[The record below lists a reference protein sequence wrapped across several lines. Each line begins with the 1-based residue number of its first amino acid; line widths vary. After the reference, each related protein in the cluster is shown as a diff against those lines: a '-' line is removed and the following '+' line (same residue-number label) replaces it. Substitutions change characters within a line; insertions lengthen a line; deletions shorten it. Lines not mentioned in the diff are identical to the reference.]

1 MFNLRSHQ
9 VAGVIGAFLL
19 ITASA
24 RATVVWD
31 LNPSDQNAP
40 VGGSSHTFTSSG
52 YSITAYGFDNNSGI
66 GTAHDLYFKNLAP
79 IDGAVE
85 SGLGLVNT
93 PGNELQQNL
102 HFIQFDFTAAIVA
115 GMFDGQLSVT
125 SIQAGE
131 SFTIFGSNTLGTLGT
146 QVSGVFGSTFDNQF
160 VSIPNFGQFNYYSI
174 LALSDDVLAAA
185 VRAEAPS
192 VVPEINSLVP
202 IAALVVILAA
212 ANLSRRRHRLT
223 HS

>member
-1 MFNLRSHQ
+1 MLNRSRQ
-9 VAGVIGAFLL
+9 LVNIMGAL
-19 ITASA
+19 ILIAASA

-40 VGGSSHTFTSSG
+40 VGGSSHTFTNSG
-52 YSITAYGFDNNSGI
+52 FSITAYGFDNNAGV
-66 GTAHDLYFKNLAP
+66 GTPHDLYYKNLAP

-85 SGLGLVNT
+85 TGLGLVNT
-93 PGNELQQNL
+93 PGNEIQANL

-115 GMFDGQLSVT
+115 GMFNGELSVG

-174 LALSDDVLAAA
+174 LALSDDVLATA
-185 VRAEAPS
+185 VRAQAPS
-192 VVPEINSLVP
+192 VVPEINSLMPVT
-202 IAALVVILAA
+202 ALVLLLVAT
-212 ANLSRRRHRLT
+212 NVWCKRRRLT
-223 HS
+223 

>member
-1 MFNLRSHQ
+1 MFNLRARQIVS
-9 VAGVIGAFLL
+9 VIGAFMV
-19 ITASA
+19 IAASA
-24 RATVVWD
+24 RAAVVWD

-40 VGGSSHTFTSSG
+40 VGGSSQTFTSSG

-66 GTAHDLYFKNLAP
+66 GTAHDLYYKNLAP

-115 GMFDGQLSVT
+115 GMFNGQLSVA

-146 QVSGVFGSTFDNQF
+146 QVSAVFGSTFDNQF

-192 VVPEINSLVP
+192 VVPEMNSLMP
-202 IAALVVILAA
+202 IAGLVVIFVA
-212 ANLSRRRHRLT
+212 ANLSRKRRRLT
-223 HS
+223 Q